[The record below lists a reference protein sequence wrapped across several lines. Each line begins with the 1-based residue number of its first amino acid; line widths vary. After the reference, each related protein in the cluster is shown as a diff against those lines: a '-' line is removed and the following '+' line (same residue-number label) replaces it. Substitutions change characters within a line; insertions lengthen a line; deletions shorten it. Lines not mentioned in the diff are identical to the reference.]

1 MKYILTF
8 IVPFAVLSTACSTS
22 ERVSGADCISEVE
35 ELTIPENSNFL
46 TYEEIR
52 NQVTKSDDSIDY
64 TLPEPDGGMFEL
76 MRNVRFPPS
85 ASDLTETHEVLIQA
99 LIDENGEVLDMV
111 LLEPARCD
119 ITESAM
125 EAIERTDF
133 SPGTLNSEPIVTT
146 MDIPINFGSENPV
159 TIQPR

>member
-8 IVPFAVLSTACSTS
+8 LIPFAVLSTACSTS
-22 ERVSGADCISEVE
+22 ERVSAEDCIAEVE
-35 ELTIPENSNFL
+35 ELTVPEDINFF
-46 TYEEIR
+46 TNEEIQ
-52 NQVTKSDDSIDY
+52 NQGSKSEGSTDY
-64 TLPEPDGGMFEL
+64 SFPNPEGGMLEL

-85 ASDLTETHEVLIQA
+85 AIDLTEIHEVLIQA
-99 LIDENGEVLDMV
+99 LIDENGDVLDMV

-119 ITESAM
+119 LTESAM

-146 MDIPINFGSENPV
+146 MDIPVNFRARGTRSL
-159 TIQPR
+159 